1 MDQHKMERLCDTDSP
16 KAIYFAAV
24 MWGKQSCCLLLSLEF
39 ERCIS
44 HAWPSTNWML
54 QIWFRSELVEIR
66 LSRWCTSLRLV
77 YYPPVHYLSETIV
90 TVQKKMAYGYIV
102 CKPTQLDMRAHTHT
116 SSLTHTHTSFAHYC
130 KVVYESVIGG
140 GELVYC
146 IVKC

>member
-54 QIWFRSELVEIR
+54 QIWFRSELVETM
-66 LSRWCTSLRLV
+66 LGFTAYYSCTYLLLIVLMQSSHNYDMQRILYGQLHREIQFTWMQIWSIWSGYV
-77 YYPPVHYLSETIV
+77 WSIISHPPLQRTLL
-90 TVQKKMAYGYIV
+90 
-102 CKPTQLDMRAHTHT
+102 CMRTTAPWQYK
-116 SSLTHTHTSFAHYC
+116 L
-130 KVVYESVIGG
+130 
-140 GELVYC
+140 
-146 IVKC
+146 